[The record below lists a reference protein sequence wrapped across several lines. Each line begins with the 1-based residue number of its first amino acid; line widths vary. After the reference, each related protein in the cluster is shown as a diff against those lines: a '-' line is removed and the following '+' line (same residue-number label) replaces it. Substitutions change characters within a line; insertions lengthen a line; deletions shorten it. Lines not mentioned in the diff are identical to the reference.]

1 MNQFQCIQI
10 LLLEQILAKK
20 NIIGTKIK
28 ITRTKSKRNYI
39 SETELKQN
47 ILYDANR
54 RRFIFFLRTK
64 MLFELFVKMSL
75 EIVDG
80 FISYHFNLITIH

>member
-54 RRFIFFLRTK
+54 RRFTFFLRTK